1 MIKYRQIILLELERY
16 PRKCRECPMF
26 TMMPYQCHNERG
38 TEGGCRLGYMDGND
52 MRDFYGDM
60 LFTKCD
66 IKNNPN
72 VTIKRGICDS
82 TALDEQHRKE
92 AEELKKEDPPRK
104 RIRFEDDGK
113 VFTINGK
120 RFDMREFL
128 GKDDE

>member
-1 MIKYRQIILLELERY
+1 MIKYRQIIILELERY
-16 PRKCRECPMF
+16 PKKCRECPMF

-52 MRDFYGDM
+52 MRDFYGDT
-60 LFTKCD
+60 LFAECN
-66 IKNNPN
+66 IKKNPN

-82 TALDEQHRKE
+82 TALS
-92 AEELKKEDPPRK
+92 EELKREDSPRK